1 MESMPGSTSATAW
14 QGLDPA
20 TRRSG
25 NVKSGS
31 GHVSFRVRVSG
42 DLCHRSGYVQNDDV
56 KKLAFNGSL
65 SRTIRLLPGTY
76 SLTVFVGAEFHRT
89 NVDYAVEIIT
99 GPNVTLH
106 APWKTPFRARTV
118 GITGFIV
125 IDFTL
130 H

>member
-1 MESMPGSTSATAW
+1 MENMPGVTNTTAW
-14 QGLDPA
+14 QGQDPA
-20 TRRSG
+20 PRRTG
-25 NVKSGS
+25 AGKSGS
-31 GHVSFRVRVSG
+31 GHVPFRVRVSG
-42 DLCHRSGYVQNDDV
+42 ALCHRSGYVQNDAV
-56 KKLAFNGSL
+56 EKLVFSGPL

-106 APWKTPFRARTV
+106 APWKTPFRAQTV